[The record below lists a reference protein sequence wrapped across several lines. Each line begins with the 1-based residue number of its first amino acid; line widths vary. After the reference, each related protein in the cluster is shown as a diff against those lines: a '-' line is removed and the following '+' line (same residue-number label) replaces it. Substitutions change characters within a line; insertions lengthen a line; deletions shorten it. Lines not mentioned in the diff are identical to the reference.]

1 MQALTIGATIVYDDF
16 TSNLTI
22 ESWMGASER
31 PPEVTMLSLPYPE
44 PDVFVPHS
52 PRPSQGS
59 LETHN
64 NM

>member
-1 MQALTIGATIVYDDF
+1 MQALTIGATIVYDEF
-16 TSNLTI
+16 TSNLTK
-22 ESWMGASER
+22 ESWMGPSER
-31 PPEVTMLSLPYPE
+31 PPEVTMLSPE

-52 PRPSQGS
+52 PRPSKGS